1 MNPKAIRA
9 LGFMFY
15 WDISII
21 YQREYLLFHSLFKLE
36 QPIFLVK
43 LLWHVRVRVML
54 VEELD
59 GMES

>member
-43 LLWHVRVRVML
+43 LLWHVRVRT
-54 VEELD
+54 
-59 GMES
+59 